1 MAVKAAASKILG
13 LLRSSVISMLYRK
26 IVVRRGKIWH
36 WNLVTGGRRSVKV
49 GLLLYWEWRG
59 VL

>member
-1 MAVKAAASKILG
+1 
-13 LLRSSVISMLYRK
+13 MLYRK
-26 IVVRRGKIWH
+26 IVERRGKIWH

-49 GLLLYWEWRG
+49 ELLLDRKWRG